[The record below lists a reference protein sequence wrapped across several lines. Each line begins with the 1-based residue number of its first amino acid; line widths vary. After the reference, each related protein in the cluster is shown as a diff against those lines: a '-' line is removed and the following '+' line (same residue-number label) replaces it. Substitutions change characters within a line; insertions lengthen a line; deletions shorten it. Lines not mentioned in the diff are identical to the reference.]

1 MSDPE
6 STSVESGIRERV
18 PFYALASR
26 LLLEE
31 VHGDTFDLLRA
42 DPVRSVLIAADS
54 RCEAWLD
61 QPWDDSRETNLR
73 EEYARLFLMSSGV
86 PPFVSAWLEGDREKL
101 GLELHDFVTGVL
113 RALARE
119 PRVVEPWGRLPLD
132 HLGLILELV
141 NLAAEEGTEVTVQ
154 IAQQVETELL
164 GEWLVVF
171 SRTLVTKAREPL
183 YAALG
188 HLLEDLWNH
197 RGQDPDPTP

>member
-1 MSDPE
+1 MSGDE
-6 STSVESGIRERV
+6 SASLGSEIQERV

-31 VHGDTFDLLRA
+31 VHRETFDRLRA
-42 DPVRSVLIAADS
+42 DPVRSVLVAADS
-54 RCEAWLD
+54 RCEEWLD
-61 QPWDDSRETNLR
+61 QEWDDARELSLR

-86 PPFVSAWLEGDREKL
+86 PPFVSACLEGDREKL

-119 PRVVEPWGRLPLD
+119 PRVVQPWGRLPLD
-132 HLGLILELV
+132 HLGLILELIH
-141 NLAAEEGTEVTVQ
+141 LAAEEGTEVTLQ
-154 IAQQVETELL
+154 IAQQVEKELL
-164 GEWLVVF
+164 GEWVIVF
-171 SRTLVTKAREPL
+171 SRTLVKKAKEPL

-197 RGQDPDPTP
+197 RGRVPGES